1 VDIPRICSFRA
12 TTDWPSVEPV
22 TPGARLPAVSRFPTS
37 LVRWKRCSMS
47 TPLST
52 HPRWCDVEGSRI
64 ALFCWVEQVAEATNP
79 GMSPTR
85 LHQRGQIVG
94 RGLDSLYVCF
104 SDNICSLCHPTC
116 CAYSPTRPTGT
127 DADDTSMGALERPW
141 ACNHLPSS
149 QRHLIPGTTPIG
161 WVFLDCR
168 RADRSTIRC
177 QRSDWMVDV
186 LSGQWLSDHGMTGV
200 LSAACSA
207 CGDGR

>member
-37 LVRWKRCSMS
+37 PVRWKRCSMS

-85 LHQRGQIVG
+85 LSAARSSAGASI
-94 RGLDSLYVCF
+94 RSMSAFLTIS
-104 SDNICSLCHPTC
+104 CSLCHPTC

-149 QRHLIPGTTPIG
+149 QRRLYTRHDT
-161 WVFLDCR
+161 
-168 RADRSTIRC
+168 
-177 QRSDWMVDV
+177 DWM
-186 LSGQWLSDHGMTGV
+186 GIP
-200 LSAACSA
+200 
-207 CGDGR
+207 